1 MVEHWRDNPSK
12 KLNYRAGTRETCWV
26 SSVFYQAFPM
36 NKFHFKNV
44 FGGNRGK
51 IFLTDQTAAKMTVEK
66 LPMFA
71 IRKSEKIGIL
81 KDAK

>member
-1 MVEHWRDNPSK
+1 
-12 KLNYRAGTRETCWV
+12 
-26 SSVFYQAFPM
+26 M

-71 IRKSEKIGIL
+71 IRKSKKIGIL

>member
-1 MVEHWRDNPSK
+1 
-12 KLNYRAGTRETCWV
+12 
-26 SSVFYQAFPM
+26 M